1 MVEPGGGVRHGGA
14 GAQGCTDCASCTAE
28 AVNSTEHLGIEQARK
43 RFPELV
49 SRAAAG
55 ERIVICRHHQPL
67 AALVPLAAAEAPVG
81 SPPAASTLLGLRGSG
96 RHCWGAEGSTQ
107 PNRPPSP
114 PPQRPFDPRQ
124 LTQGSRIA
132 FDGSALVAFLSDAQ
146 GTGDFLGPLLEGIS
160 QGYWRGVL
168 SSLSLMRV
176 LEGPLACGDETLCQ
190 RYSHAFGSHHWDVV
204 SPDLTLT
211 TTAARL
217 RLQEPALDTTAAMEL
232 ATAIHSG
239 AAVLVTDEP
248 KLAQTGQHPVLS
260 ALRP

>member
-1 MVEPGGGVRHGGA
+1 M
-14 GAQGCTDCASCTAE
+14 
-28 AVNSTEHLGIEQARK
+28 NSTERLGIEQARK

-55 ERIVICRHHQPL
+55 EQIVICRHHQPL
-67 AALVPLAAAEAPVG
+67 AALVPLGASDP
-81 SPPAASTLLGLRGSG
+81 SPQQGPEAASTLLKLQGSG
-96 RHCWGAEGSTQ
+96 RHCWGGEGSTR
-107 PNRPPSP
+107 PNRATSSP
-114 PPQRPFDPRQ
+114 LVQPLRRQRPFDPRQ

-176 LEGPLACGDETLCQ
+176 LEGPLATGDETLCQ

-204 SPDLTLT
+204 PPDLSITAA
-211 TTAARL
+211 AARL
-217 RLQEPALDTTAAMEL
+217 RHREPALDHTGAVEL
-232 ATAIHSG
+232 ATAIHAG
-239 AAVLVTDEP
+239 AMVLVTDAAP
-248 KLAQTGQHPVLS
+248 LAQTGQHPVLS
-260 ALRP
+260 ALRI